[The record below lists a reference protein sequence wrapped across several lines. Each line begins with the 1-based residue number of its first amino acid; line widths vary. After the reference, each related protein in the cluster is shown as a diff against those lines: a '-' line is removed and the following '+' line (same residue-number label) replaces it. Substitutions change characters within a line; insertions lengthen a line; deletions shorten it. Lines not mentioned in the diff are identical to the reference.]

1 MEVLKD
7 VKRCK
12 NLEESKQLIFTA
24 TSQKKFEELLKW
36 VEEIENETN

>member
-1 MEVLKD
+1 MLKD
-7 VKRCK
+7 VRI
-12 NLEESKQLIFTA
+12 LEESKQLIFTA